1 MWLHLFYFYYLYSII
16 LILHFYII
24 HNICVFVYLRPI
36 IWYTVHT
43 KKWCIPNMNYGH
55 PTLMCIPTVVL
66 MAICKRFKHFLSALL
81 PKVFV
86 CTKCTISLVHPVV
99 SGKRVS
105 FNLVTFWPYWRS
117 DVQDILTL
125 WCSGHTNVLMFWTY
139 WRSDVLDTSAHV

>member
-55 PTLMCIPTVVL
+55 PTLMCIPTANWDPWFVL
-66 MAICKRFKHFLSALL
+66 SFLSSLSHYGGQFPVCCL
-81 PKVFV
+81 WFPVWFQIEFPVFKELCLTFSCRISRDFLVLVNILFRLRNKYISVRRDVKVR
-86 CTKCTISLVHPVV
+86 KS
-99 SGKRVS
+99 
-105 FNLVTFWPYWRS
+105 WW
-117 DVQDILTL
+117 
-125 WCSGHTNVLMFWTY
+125 
-139 WRSDVLDTSAHV
+139 